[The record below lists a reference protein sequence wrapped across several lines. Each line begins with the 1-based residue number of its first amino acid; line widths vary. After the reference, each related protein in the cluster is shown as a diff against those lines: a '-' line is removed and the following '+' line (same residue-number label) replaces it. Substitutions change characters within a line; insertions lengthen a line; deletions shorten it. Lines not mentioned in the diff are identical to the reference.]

1 MICNLEKFVLLF
13 ARLDPSHLG
22 NPLKHI
28 FEMGVNRKFDFIQ
41 DWKFCLDLS
50 NGNWLFSGTLYP
62 SANYL
67 FRLICPFE
75 VEEFVTMKRCLLNT
89 LLSICSYIKCN
100 KNWVINKHI
109 NLEVSVQFPD
119 IAVLLFRLQRQK
131 PINVFLV
138 KYAKLV
144 PWSWVRWEKG
154 SSKPAKQ
161 DNFKSWHE
169 ELMKVRK

>member
-1 MICNLEKFVLLF
+1 MICNLEKTWLGLTPVILETFWSIYSRWEWTGNLILL
-13 ARLDPSHLG
+13 RTE
-22 NPLKHI
+22 N
-28 FEMGVNRKFDFIQ
+28 
-41 DWKFCLDLS
+41 FCLDLS
-50 NGNWLFSGTLYP
+50 NGNWLFSGTLSP

-131 PINVFLV
+131 PINVFLA

-169 ELMKVRK
+169 RLMKVRK